1 MTDIFAQP
9 ELCIADITVAIPGE
23 KVPFKDYLKI
33 FRRRKLNEHGKL
45 IRVDITETL
54 TARPVLL
61 LNGDFPD
68 EAYKRRYID
77 RHFHN
82 IPKGNYSYTVSFSN
96 IKFSSKLQYSY
107 EES

>member
-1 MTDIFAQP
+1 MIDIFAQP
-9 ELCIADITVAIPGE
+9 ELCIADITVAIPGNKIPAKE
-23 KVPFKDYLKI
+23 YSQI
-33 FRRRKLNEHGKL
+33 FRKKKINDRGDFVRA
-45 IRVDITETL
+45 DITETL

-68 EAYKRRYID
+68 EAYRRRYID

-96 IKFSSKLQYSY
+96 IKFSSKIQYSY